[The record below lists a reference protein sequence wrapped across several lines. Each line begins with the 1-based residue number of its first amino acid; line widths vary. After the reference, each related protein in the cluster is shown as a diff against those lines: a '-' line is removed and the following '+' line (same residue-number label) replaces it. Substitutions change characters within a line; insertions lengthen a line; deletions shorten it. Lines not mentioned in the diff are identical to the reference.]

1 MSIPVTLRTLYSKLE
16 EITSAPLSPRR
27 PATTEAEND
36 HLAPS
41 SGTTVTDTN
50 SALTTF
56 SQGASVPAD
65 GFSVSGSA
73 CYAMSVAKSELPPE
87 INTSPA
93 VNPYPFTPP
102 VGVFSHWMTNSGQ
115 LPELI

>member
-1 MSIPVTLRTLYSKLE
+1 MSIPVTLTTLYSKLE

-36 HLAPS
+36 RSAPS
-41 SGTTVTDTN
+41 STTVTDTN
-50 SALTTF
+50 SALTTV
-56 SQGASVPAD
+56 SQSASVPAD

-93 VNPYPFTPP
+93 VNPYPFAP
-102 VGVFSHWMTNSGQ
+102 VGVFPHWMTNSGQ